1 MSLAS
6 LPADVV
12 WNLTKYVLSSYEGP
26 FRPGDEEH
34 GRVLDLLR
42 VLSVD
47 KAARSL
53 YAADPRFKAI
63 VFCTLHHE
71 SIMKFDNR
79 TENGSDGWSDAG
91 FERRMGRPRRGPRLR
106 PPAAWGQ
113 DRALVLAAVK
123 IDGQVLLKADA
134 KFRDRDSRVAKLLAK
149 SRAANFDR
157 RPRPHHGF
165 PGLIFF

>member
-53 YAADPRFKAI
+53 YAADPRFKAL

-71 SIMKFDNR
+71 SIMSFDDR

-91 FERRMGRPRRGPRLR
+91 FERRMVRDDRSIR
-106 PPAAWGQ
+106 AAARAERAALIASVGGVDNLDYFWARQ
-113 DRALVLAAVK
+113 DKTR
-123 IDGQVLLKADA
+123 QQ
-134 KFRDRDSRVAKLLAK
+134 RDRER
-149 SRAANFDR
+149 RAANFDR
-157 RPRPHHGF
+157 RPRFSGM
-165 PGLIFF
+165 FFF